1 MVNTIKS
8 KTLLKAVERA
18 ARLLQEI
25 VPSEIVVL
33 AHADHDGFTAS
44 AIFDSY
50 LFKKHGIKVKI
61 EYPSKTQPYHLILG
75 RLLKK
80 RPSCLLILDALI
92 GHHWKLLEKFVK
104 QGTLVINM
112 DHHDLVKISHKNYV
126 DLNPHNWGIEYLN
139 SSGLI
144 WLVLRRLDRDFFEK
158 RAWVAGVGATQDICF
173 NDNKQLFE
181 IIYSQGLIHDISYEA
196 LFDSKLMKIA
206 KMINAACNEGKQ
218 EYAYARILEA
228 TKNNSLKLLLEDK
241 KLLEAYNRY
250 IKGFNCIYNDF
261 RRKCEVYQNIKLIVY
276 EFTEDMKVSSISE
289 ICERDRRP
297 LIFFGY
303 HQGLLGFSS
312 LFYDFDVRL
321 LAKIFKG
328 NGPHPKIAG
337 ARTKKRFQETVKEIY
352 QFLWQKKTQ
361 KLLDAFQL
369 NCSKV
374 NPKNLN
380 IE

>member
-8 KTLLKAVERA
+8 KTFLKGVERA
-18 ARLLQEI
+18 AELLQELD
-25 VPSEIVVL
+25 PSKTVVL

-50 LFKKHGIKVKI
+50 LFKKYGIKAKI
-61 EYPSKTQPYHLILG
+61 EYPLKTQPYHVIFM

-80 RPSCLLILDALI
+80 RLSCLLILDALV
-92 GHHWKLLEKFVK
+92 GRYRKLLEKFVE

-112 DHHDLVKISHKNYV
+112 DHHDIVEISSKNYF

-144 WLVLRRLDRDFFEK
+144 WLVLVRLDKDFFEK
-158 RAWVAGVGATQDICF
+158 RAWVAGVGATQDLCF
-173 NDNKQLFE
+173 NDNKRLFE
-181 IIYSQGLIHDISYEA
+181 IIYRQGLIYDISYDA
-196 LFDSKLMKIA
+196 LFGSKLMKIA

-218 EYAYARILEA
+218 EYAYASILEA
-228 TKNNSLKLLLEDK
+228 TKTNSLKLLLEDK
-241 KLLEAYNRY
+241 ELLEAYNRY
-250 IKGFNCIYNDF
+250 IKLFDGIYNDF
-261 RRKCEVYQNIKLIVY
+261 KRKCKVFQNIKLIVY

-297 LIFFGY
+297 FIFFGY

-312 LFYDFDVRL
+312 LFYDFDVRV
-321 LAKIFKG
+321 LAKIFGG

-337 ARTKKRFQETVKEIY
+337 ARTKKKFQETVKEIY
-352 QFLWQKKTQ
+352 KFLWQKKVQ
-361 KLLDAFQL
+361 KSLDEFQL
-369 NCSKV
+369 NYFR
-374 NPKNLN
+374 PRM
-380 IE
+380 E